1 MSIMKKRH
9 AAIWRTNTSA
19 FTLIEVLVALVIV
32 GISLVG
38 LIRLNLISI
47 RMTEAAE
54 INSQAVLLANE
65 KIAEALAHGYPE
77 EGSKAGSVEKNALCL
92 NWRTEVTNID
102 PPLPDGLDITGL
114 RRIFVNISWEQ
125 GTRHKR
131 VQMSTYVADRKI
143 P

>member
-1 MSIMKKRH
+1 MSIINNRH
-9 AAIWRTNTSA
+9 KTIGKARKNA

-32 GISLVG
+32 AISLVG

-54 INSQAVLLANE
+54 ISSQAVLLANE

-77 EGSKAGSVEKNALCL
+77 EGTKAGSVEKNASCL
-92 NWRTEVTNID
+92 NWRTEVTNIEPAHQD
-102 PPLPDGLDITGL
+102 ALNITGL
-114 RRIFVNISWEQ
+114 RRIYVDVSWEQ
-125 GTRHKR
+125 GTRRKH